1 LDPRD
6 HPEVASFLRSLA
18 DGERDRFLAF
28 AENEPS
34 PYILWLYASAAGWEE
49 GFAPLATWHEALFPR
64 LDIPKKLREEARRL
78 ESDLAGVRGTDGSIY
93 KNMGDRERSISALS
107 KELRI
112 TLSAISSAQN
122 GVDRRGLMAAGADQ
136 MAQALEGVFSG
147 NAEALSA
154 VKATFMHVVESISE
168 AG

>member
-1 LDPRD
+1 
-6 HPEVASFLRSLA
+6 
-18 DGERDRFLAF
+18 
-28 AENEPS
+28 
-34 PYILWLYASAAGWEE
+34 
-49 GFAPLATWHEALFPR
+49 
-64 LDIPKKLREEARRL
+64 
-78 ESDLAGVRGTDGSIY
+78 
-93 KNMGDRERSISALS
+93 MGDRERSISALS